1 MRKSIKLAVIAISMT
16 FSASANA
23 MPEQVPDRYYA
34 HYWGFLYFVVSGHRP
49 CVGPENMWC
58 NG

>member
-1 MRKSIKLAVIAISMT
+1 MRKMIKLAAIGALMT
-16 FSASANA
+16 FSASAQA
-23 MPEQVPDRYYA
+23 MPRQVPDRYYD
-34 HYWGFLYFVVSGHRP
+34 HYWGFLYFVITEHRP